1 MKYLVCL
8 SLYMLSL
15 TCVASSLIEGED
27 GYRLWLKYDRINNA
41 AVATGYDEQLSDY
54 HVFGESET
62 IEVLRNEVEY
72 AFGQMG
78 LKPHVTEPQRALHST
93 L

>member
-1 MKYLVCL
+1 MSNRVSMKYLVCL

-41 AVATGYDEQLSDY
+41 AVATGYDEQDIS
-54 HVFGESET
+54 
-62 IEVLRNEVEY
+62 
-72 AFGQMG
+72 
-78 LKPHVTEPQRALHST
+78 
-93 L
+93 